1 MEDLQK
7 LKIDKSAKLYG
18 SKNRKR
24 IVYIILCVVL
34 VIAVIVMYGTG
45 YLQPAV
51 TIDVVTVTE
60 IYPSQTFTLLN
71 SSGYVVA
78 QRKAALASKIT
89 GRLVSLSVGEG
100 NIVKKGQIVAR
111 LENED
116 TQANLN
122 QAEAN
127 LNASKAYYEQAKSE
141 LELATL
147 SYDRFKALLGKG
159 SVSQSEYDNAES
171 KYKRAQ
177 FAVSA
182 SAASI
187 KAAEATFSAAQ
198 VAHENSFIKVPFD
211 AVVLTKNADI
221 GDIITPLGAAANSK
235 AAVITIADMSSLEV
249 ETDVSEANLSIVKV
263 NQPCEIQIDAIPNKR
278 FRGVV
283 QTIVP
288 TADRSKAA
296 VMVKVRFQDK
306 DQRILPE
313 MSAKVAFLSRQVQP
327 EDQRPL
333 IAVNKEAVF
342 NREKQKYTFLVD
354 GRYVVETP
362 INTGSESGGMV
373 EILKGLKPGDKVAVK
388 PLDKLRNRSKVEIGE
403 K

>member
-24 IVYIILCVVL
+24 IIYIILCVL
-34 VIAVIVMYGTG
+34 IVIAVSVMYGTG
-45 YLQPAV
+45 YLKPAV
-51 TIDVVTVTE
+51 TVDVVTVTE

-78 QRKAALASKIT
+78 QRKASLASKIT

-100 NIVKKGQIVAR
+100 NLVRKGQIIAR
-111 LENED
+111 MENED
-116 TQANLN
+116 SQANLN

-127 LNASKAYYEQAKSE
+127 LNTSKAFYEQAKSE

-147 SYDRFKALLGKG
+147 SYERFKALLAKG

-171 KYKRAQ
+171 KFKRAQ
-177 FAVSA
+177 YALSA
-182 SAASI
+182 AAASI
-187 KAAEATFSAAQ
+187 KAAEAACASAR

-235 AAVITIADMSSLEV
+235 AAVITIADMNSLEV

-278 FRGVV
+278 FHGVV

-288 TADRSKAA
+288 TAERSKAA
-296 VMVKVRFQDK
+296 VMVKIRFLDK
-306 DQRILPE
+306 DPRILPE

-327 EDQRPL
+327 EDQKPL
-333 IAVNKEAVF
+333 VAVNKEAVI
-342 NREKQKYTFLVD
+342 NREKQKYAFLVN
-354 GRYVVETP
+354 GQYVVETP

-388 PLDKLRNRSKVEIGE
+388 PLDKLKNRSKVEIGE

>member
-1 MEDLQK
+1 
-7 LKIDKSAKLYG
+7 
-18 SKNRKR
+18 
-24 IVYIILCVVL
+24 
-34 VIAVIVMYGTG
+34 MYGTG
-45 YLQPAV
+45 YLKPAV
-51 TIDVVTVTE
+51 TVDVVTVTE

-78 QRKAALASKIT
+78 QRKASLASKIT

-100 NIVKKGQIVAR
+100 NLVRKGQIIAR
-111 LENED
+111 MENED
-116 TQANLN
+116 SQANLN

-127 LNASKAYYEQAKSE
+127 LNTSKAFYEQAKSE

-147 SYDRFKALLGKG
+147 SYERFKALLAKG

-171 KYKRAQ
+171 KFKRAQ
-177 FAVSA
+177 YALSA
-182 SAASI
+182 AAASI
-187 KAAEATFSAAQ
+187 KAAEAACASAR

-235 AAVITIADMSSLEV
+235 AAVITIADMNSLEV

-278 FRGVV
+278 FHGVV

-288 TADRSKAA
+288 TAERSKAA
-296 VMVKVRFQDK
+296 VMVKIRFLDK
-306 DQRILPE
+306 DPRILPE

-327 EDQRPL
+327 EDQKPL
-333 IAVNKEAVF
+333 VAVNKEAVI
-342 NREKQKYTFLVD
+342 NREKQKYAFLVN
-354 GRYVVETP
+354 GQYVVETP

-388 PLDKLRNRSKVEIGE
+388 PLDKLKNRSKVEIGE

>member
-1 MEDLQK
+1 MEDFQK

-24 IVYIILCVVL
+24 IIYIILCVL
-34 VIAVIVMYGTG
+34 IVIAVSVMYGTG
-45 YLQPAV
+45 YLKPAV
-51 TIDVVTVTE
+51 TVDVVTVTE

-78 QRKAALASKIT
+78 QRKASLASKIT

-100 NIVKKGQIVAR
+100 NLVRKGQIIAR
-111 LENED
+111 MENED
-116 TQANLN
+116 SQANLN

-127 LNASKAYYEQAKSE
+127 LNTSKAFYEQAKSE

-147 SYDRFKALLGKG
+147 SYERFKALLAKG

-171 KYKRAQ
+171 KFKRAQ
-177 FAVSA
+177 YALSA
-182 SAASI
+182 AAASI
-187 KAAEATFSAAQ
+187 KAAEAACASAR

-235 AAVITIADMSSLEV
+235 AAVITIADMNSLEV

-278 FRGVV
+278 FHGVV

-288 TADRSKAA
+288 TAERSKAA
-296 VMVKVRFQDK
+296 VMVKIRFLDK
-306 DQRILPE
+306 DPRILPE

-327 EDQRPL
+327 EDQKPL
-333 IAVNKEAVF
+333 VAVNKEAVI
-342 NREKQKYTFLVD
+342 NREKQKYAFLVN
-354 GRYVVETP
+354 GQYVVETP

-388 PLDKLRNRSKVEIGE
+388 PLDKLKNRSKVEIGE